1 MENEAVSRFNNKLF
15 QVLVPKISLYTPEEI
30 RVYGFNCEVIDGRAR
45 KSEQND
51 LCNCMISA
59 AKMLEIYSTGYT
71 IRLVNS
77 SDLNILYKVLEAYLQ
92 YKYNIGNASIHR
104 VKYDET
110 ELRTLDEFINEMFGY
125 NKTSIVKNIIEIK
138 NGFSLG
144 LGFSPDK
151 ELKKSVH
158 VDNTP
163 IRDETGSRYGKI
175 SEKLAK
181 RQSINISNSPVID
194 FDNIKRNRVFD

>member
-30 RVYGFNCEVIDGRAR
+30 RVYGFNCEVIDGKAR
-45 KSEQND
+45 KGDQND

-175 SEKLAK
+175 S
-181 RQSINISNSPVID
+181 D
-194 FDNIKRNRVFD
+194 F

>member
-1 MENEAVSRFNNKLF
+1 MYPAIDKPITPSVITSSNFIRGKYVSLNGRPFITAANLDIPYDKPTTNAVNNKLSKEYF
-15 QVLVPKISLYTPEEI
+15 TVV
-30 RVYGFNCEVIDGRAR
+30 
-45 KSEQND
+45 
-51 LCNCMISA
+51 
-59 AKMLEIYSTGYT
+59 
-71 IRLVNS
+71 
-77 SDLNILYKVLEAYLQ
+77 NIL
-92 YKYNIGNASIHR
+92 
-104 VKYDET
+104 
-110 ELRTLDEFINEMFGY
+110 FILNFL
-125 NKTSIVKNIIEIK
+125 NKNIIEIK